1 MTLFFSV
8 WYNISTSTQRVG
20 TFKKGECRVK
30 EKLKKIL
37 LFVLNPRLLLCIGIA
52 WMITN
57 GWSYVVLAVG
67 TWLRIGWMIAVG
79 STYMALL
86 WFPFTPEKILT
97 GIIALFL
104 LKRIFPR
111 DERTLA
117 ILNDFH
123 ARSVE
128 KHRERKQRRME
139 KKEEKKAKEK

>member
-1 MTLFFSV
+1 M
-8 WYNISTSTQRVG
+8 
-20 TFKKGECRVK
+20 K

-37 LFVLNPRLLLCIGIA
+37 LFILNPRLLLCIGIA

-67 TWLRIGWMIAVG
+67 MWLRIGWMIAVG

-86 WFPFTPEKILT
+86 WFPFTPEKVLT
-97 GIIALFL
+97 GIIAIFL
-104 LKRIFPR
+104 LKKIFPR

-117 ILNDFH
+117 VLYDFH

-128 KHRERKQRRME
+128 RHRERKQRRME